1 MGRSFKNLIC
11 RKKSKLLPNSFAG
24 VYQLDCTYIGLCIS
38 ESKKKV
44 ITRTIEHQQDSFK
57 GTWES
62 SGPTEHCLECH
73 GQFSWINPKFL
84 STEQQYHRR
93 KTRGPLEIKKAK
105 ANKTR
110 KVLNRDE
117 GNLVNTNTWIPLFS
131 KLTEKKTTQRLDVK
145 FRNGFQ

>member
-1 MGRSFKNLIC
+1 MIC
-11 RKKSKLLPNSFAG
+11 RNKSKLLPNSFAG
-24 VYQLDCTYIGLCIS
+24 VYQLDCTCNGLYMS

-93 KTRGPLEIKKAK
+93 KTRRSLEIKKAK
-105 ANKTR
+105 TNKRR
-110 KVLNRDE
+110 KVLKHDE

-131 KLTEKKTTQRLDVK
+131 KLTVKETNTKTRRQI
-145 FRNGFQ
+145 